1 LCPFKN
7 NHPKVETGFMEVLAA
22 GTDADILACFAVMKV
37 LRPHLDEAS
46 FVSRVR
52 RQEAQGYRLVAGRNE
67 DRIVAAAGYRLAE
80 FLAWG
85 KVLYIDDLITD
96 PAQRG
101 HGFGGV
107 MMDWL
112 IARAREEG
120 CAQVHLDTGYQRHS
134 AHRLYLKKGLE
145 LNCHHLALK
154 LGQG

>member
-1 LCPFKN
+1 
-7 NHPKVETGFMEVLAA
+7 MEVLAA
-22 GTDADILACFAVMKV
+22 RTDADVLACFAVMKA
-37 LRPHLDEAS
+37 LRPHLEEAS

-52 RQEAQGYRLVAGRNE
+52 RQEAQGYRLVSGRNE
-67 DRIVAAAGYRLAE
+67 GRVVAAAGYRLAE

-96 PAQRG
+96 PGQRG

-120 CAQVHLDTGYQRHS
+120 CAEVHLDTGYQRHA